1 MYIHIYSI
9 YIHIVYTYIY
19 TYTNIY
25 TYSHVINILLCWGFY
40 LSYCTALITGIL
52 LQDFDRMLHKYTS
65 MKSKYNQQIQSNFS
79 LIEHFLKKL
88 IHYFFFAC
96 SLQWICV
103 YLPVSQGFLYCCT
116 NNLTVAFHHKLTN
129 NNK

>member
-88 IHYFFFAC
+88 IHYLFIFFFC
-96 SLQWICV
+96 LLSSVDLR
-103 YLPVSQGFLYCCT
+103 LPPCIPGFPLLLYKQPDCC
-116 NNLTVAFHHKLTN
+116 LSS
-129 NNK
+129 